1 MDETDTVQRVQ
12 DGVSVAYG
20 RSLDFDTPEECAE
33 SLGNVISATD
43 PLSLTGTATR
53 ISDGQPFEISLCTEE
68 NGKLYTAQAYCIDP
82 YQAIDTQAV
91 KLDYVSDEK
100 LRLPSPRRCKAARA

>member
-1 MDETDTVQRVQ
+1 M
-12 DGVSVAYG
+12 
-20 RSLDFDTPEECAE
+20 
-33 SLGNVISATD
+33 ISATD

-100 LRLPSPRRCKAARA
+100 ITFTVPATLQSGESVTVHYTVLAEDGRWVLESLSGTVESR